1 MSSILGFGLDRGL
14 LKSNPA
20 TGMKNRHDNQP
31 RDVVLSPE
39 QLREFWQALDTGEA
53 IASPA
58 MARILRLAMLTGQR
72 RAEIAGMR
80 MVNLDLDGTDP
91 ALLIERSRAKNKN
104 QHRVPLSPRAVV
116 EFRQAIVEAGTSTWL
131 FPNPAATGPILP
143 RSVSKA
149 MERNREKFEFGD
161 IRVHD
166 IRRTVGSMMTRY
178 GVPRDIRE
186 RVLNHGGK
194 RSGNVTE
201 AVYSWYDYAAEK
213 RAALEL
219 WADALTCIIEGRKSE
234 IEDYTSRLARLKGT
248 ARVFV
253 G

>member
-1 MSSILGFGLDRGL
+1 
-14 LKSNPA
+14 
-20 TGMKNRHDNQP
+20 
-31 RDVVLSPE
+31 
-39 QLREFWQALDTGEA
+39 
-53 IASPA
+53 
-58 MARILRLAMLTGQR
+58 
-72 RAEIAGMR
+72 
-80 MVNLDLDGTDP
+80 
-91 ALLIERSRAKNKN
+91 
-104 QHRVPLSPRAVV
+104 
-116 EFRQAIVEAGTSTWL
+116 
-131 FPNPAATGPILP
+131 
-143 RSVSKA
+143 

-194 RSGNVTE
+194 GSGNVTE